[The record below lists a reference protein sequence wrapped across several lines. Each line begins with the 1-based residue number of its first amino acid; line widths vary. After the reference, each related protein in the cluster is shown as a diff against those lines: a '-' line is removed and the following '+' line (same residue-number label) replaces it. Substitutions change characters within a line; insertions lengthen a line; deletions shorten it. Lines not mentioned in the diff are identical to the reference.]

1 MHDKIVRGALSGA
14 PKSSSPVATFMGGG
28 PASGKSAMLEAS
40 GSRGR
45 PAGVTIDADA
55 IKAQLPEYQSM
66 SKAGNAGA
74 AAYTHEESSV
84 IAKKIQAAAIK
95 GGHDFTL
102 DGTGDSNYGK
112 LAGKVAAAKAA
123 GYKVHGQY
131 VTVDTGTAIQRAEV
145 RAKETG
151 RMVPHTVIRETHAS
165 VSGAF
170 RKAVAN
176 NLFDTAELWDNNGT
190 GSAAIKLI
198 GSKRAG
204 GQFTVGDQA
213 AYARFL
219 AKENE

>member
-1 MHDKIVRGALSGA
+1 
-14 PKSSSPVATFMGGG
+14 
-28 PASGKSAMLEAS
+28 MLKAS

-55 IKAQLPEYQSM
+55 IKAQLPEYQAM
-66 SKAGNAGA
+66 TRAGNAGA
-74 AAYTHEESSV
+74 AAYAHEESSV

-102 DGTGDSNYGK
+102 DGTGDSSYAK
-112 LAGKVAAAKAA
+112 LASKVTAAKAA

-131 VTVDTGTAIQRAEV
+131 VTVDTPAAVERATARA
-145 RAKETG
+145 AKTG
-151 RMVPHTVIRETHAS
+151 RMVPPSVIKEIHAG

-170 RKAVAN
+170 RQAVAN
-176 NLFDTAELWDNNGT
+176 NLFDTSELWDNNG
-190 GSAAIKLI
+190 SSSNAIKLI
-198 GSKRAG
+198 GSQRAG
-204 GQFTVGDQA
+204 GQFTVADQG